1 MWWVSTKGCTCQDS
15 HQKVRTVSYK
25 QRVRAMAPDRR
36 CPSISLAAFLLS
48 PRHWHQHVN
57 ASTFATPTLK
67 FLVFVQNSAAT
78 SDGRGVV
85 FVWINAVLCSNC
97 LRRSDIKRGFHID
110 KSTRMTTSC
119 SRAPFSHQGCSRS
132 CSLLQSLYM
141 WSTRTFNSPPST
153 SLLLAKN
160 FLSRQI
166 LSANSI

>member
-1 MWWVSTKGCTCQDS
+1 
-15 HQKVRTVSYK
+15 
-25 QRVRAMAPDRR
+25 MAPDRR

-48 PRHWHQHVN
+48 PPH
-57 ASTFATPTLK
+57 ATGISTSTFAATPTLK

-78 SDGRGVV
+78 SDGRGMV
-85 FVWINAVLCSNC
+85 FAWINAVLCSNC

-119 SRAPFSHQGCSRS
+119 SRAPFSHQCYSRS